1 MLKVLGRGKE
11 VPAFMLNI
19 SDEEVKMLYMMH
31 MESGGAEQD
40 PVQRKQN
47 LENCFNNL
55 MQKDGVDVK
64 YT

>member
-1 MLKVLGRGKE
+1 
-11 VPAFMLNI
+11 
-19 SDEEVKMLYMMH
+19 MLYMMH

-64 YT
+64 YQQKEENDGLLSNFGKLDETKE